1 MNKTIDDILNGMKGQ
16 QPTPPDADLLTEQ
29 IMMNLPDIQLDATDE
44 KVVARQRQGRGK
56 VEAIINI
63 VRVVSS
69 VAAMWLVGLFAYTF
83 VDTPDN
89 GNEEKA
95 IAKVYINTSTEPSS
109 LCGTLKV
116 AYKKH
121 TEKKTKSLYSLWKEY
136 KKSNI

>member
-1 MNKTIDDILNGMKGQ
+1 MNKTIDDILAGLENQ
-16 QPTPPDADLLTEQ
+16 QPVLHDADKLTEQ

-69 VAAMWLVGLFAYTF
+69 VAAMWLVGLFTYTF
-83 VDTPDN
+83 VNTPDN
-89 GNEEKA
+89 GIEEKA

-109 LCGTLKV
+109 LCGTLKI
-116 AYKKH
+116 AYKNH

>member
-29 IMMNLPDIQLDATDE
+29 IMMNLPDIQLDAMDE
-44 KVVARQRQGRGK
+44 EEAARKQQGVGK
-56 VEAIINI
+56 AEAIINI
-63 VRVVSS
+63 VRAVSS
-69 VAAMWLVGLFAYTF
+69 VAAIWLVGLFAYTF

-116 AYKKH
+116 AYKNH

>member
-1 MNKTIDDILNGMKGQ
+1 MNKTIDDILTGLENQ
-16 QPTPPDADLLTEQ
+16 QPVLHDADKLTEQ
-29 IMMNLPDIQLDATDE
+29 IMMNLPDIQLDPVKENGTQKSDTPRI
-44 KVVARQRQGRGK
+44 VS
-56 VEAIINI
+56 I
-63 VRVVSS
+63 VRAVSS
-69 VAAMWLVGLFAYTF
+69 VAAIWLVGLFAYTF
-83 VDTPDN
+83 VDTPDD

-116 AYKKH
+116 AYKNH